1 MCCTLLDTNEQV
13 VQQAVSMMEK
23 GALSRTTHFRYAYIH
38 ATEAGSQHIAQPCAL
53 ARLAMLLV
61 RVRATLPLSI
71 LLLLLRCKVHVVD
84 T

>member
-1 MCCTLLDTNEQV
+1 MCVLYTAEQV

-61 RVRATLPLSI
+61 RVCYTI
-71 LLLLLRCKVHVVD
+71 LLLLLSLLLRDPLCC
-84 T
+84 